1 VNVALRIAVC
11 VAASISSATI
21 DSRPAFSEA
30 RVAHSSGLATK
41 KGDPV
46 PAHVDDDFPV
56 LATLDLI
63 HTGELVVLDARSP
76 DAMRFDALMADRVTG
91 SRHPIDPALIGL
103 LRAVATKHPG
113 SRIEIVS
120 GYRSPK
126 LNEMLR
132 KKGHHVSA
140 HSQHTL
146 GHACDFR
153 VVPPDMDRGL
163 DPRVLEQEIRALGW
177 QGGTGVYPAKD
188 DWFVHADVGPTRS
201 WVD

>member
-1 VNVALRIAVC
+1 MKVAWRFAVC
-11 VAASISSATI
+11 LAASISSATI
-21 DSRPAFSEA
+21 DSRPALSEA
-30 RVAHSSGLATK
+30 RVAHGRRLATK

-46 PAHVDDDFPV
+46 DVDGDPPL
-56 LATLDLI
+56 LATLDQI
-63 HTGELVVLDARSP
+63 HSGELVVMDARSP
-76 DAMRFDALMADRVTG
+76 DPARFEALMADRITG
-91 SRHPIDPALIGL
+91 SMHPIDPALLGL
-103 LRAVATKHPG
+103 LRAVAAKHPG

-132 KKGHHVSA
+132 KKGHHVSS

-153 VVPPDMDRGL
+153 VVPPGMDRGL

-177 QGGTGVYPAKD
+177 QGGTGVYPSKD